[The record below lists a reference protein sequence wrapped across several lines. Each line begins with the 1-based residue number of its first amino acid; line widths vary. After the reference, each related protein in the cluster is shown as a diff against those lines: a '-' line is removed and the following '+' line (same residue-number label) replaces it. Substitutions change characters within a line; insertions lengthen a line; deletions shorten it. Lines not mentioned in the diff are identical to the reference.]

1 MNTPLARLLRFLL
14 PVLLLAALTSCGG
27 GGNSSG
33 TSLLGGSSSG
43 GSSSLS
49 GASGS
54 TSTTSSATSYAIAL
68 TSSATALSTA
78 GNATETATVTSA
90 SGAPQAGVT
99 VTFMIGSNSSGATL
113 SAGASSTAGS
123 TASISAVT
131 NSSGQ
136 AWVTYTAGSNAGTDA
151 VIAQATPTTSG
162 AATAY
167 GSVSITVSPG
177 TASTNSETIQFVPG
191 TSVTVAPGVQDE
203 FEVKVLSGGT
213 NPVVG
218 ATVQFSLAS
227 NSSGA
232 TLNGGNAP
240 VKVTTAA
247 DGTAY
252 VSYQAGG
259 SSGTTDTVSASVLN
273 SSSVA
278 LATATQQV
286 TISASGSSKY
296 FLALTGTTLL
306 TPTEAVSTCASTTN
320 PNGNS
325 LTCSNL
331 ATDVMS
337 PSAAVQ
343 TVDNGVTLTGT
354 VTDSNGNP
362 VPNMAVIFS
371 FGSATTAGYLPY
383 CNLTNASGTPSC
395 TDGGK
400 TGTSATGQ
408 VQPGYINSGG
418 TLQNSCIAAETDN
431 NGYVAVR
438 YATGGVTGV
447 DTVIASVTP
456 GSAINPNS
464 PQTCPSSLS
473 TIYVTQSALMHVS
486 LTTPQP

>member
-1 MNTPLARLLRFLL
+1 MKMPLARSLRLLFPLL
-14 PVLLLAALTSCGG
+14 LLVLLGGCGG

-33 TSLLGGSSSG
+33 TSLLGGGSSAGSTTGTSSTSSS
-43 GSSSLS
+43 
-49 GASGS
+49 S
-54 TSTTSSATSYAIAL
+54 TSAYQVTLATSSAAV
-68 TSSATALSTA
+68 AT
-78 GNATETATVTSA
+78 GGIATETATVMDA
-90 SGAPQAGVT
+90 KGAPQAGVT
-99 VTFMIGSNSSGATL
+99 VTFLVGSNSSGATL
-113 SAGASSTAGS
+113 SSGASSAASVTA
-123 TASISAVT
+123 IT
-131 NSSGQ
+131 NASGQ
-136 AWVTYTAGSNAGTDA
+136 AWVTYTAGSSSGTDA

-191 TSVTVAPGVQDE
+191 TTVTVAPGVQDE

-213 NPVVG
+213 TPVVG
-218 ATVQFSLAS
+218 ATVAFTLAS

-232 TLNGGNAP
+232 TLNGATSTVN
-240 VKVTTAA
+240 VTTAA

-252 VSYQAGG
+252 VKYQAGG

-273 SSSVA
+273 GSSVA

-306 TPTEAVSTCASTTN
+306 TPTEVVSICASAN
-320 PNGNS
+320 NSNGNS
-325 LTCSNL
+325 LVCSGL
-331 ATDVMS
+331 ATNVMD
-337 PSAAVQ
+337 PNAAVQ
-343 TVDNGVTLTGT
+343 TISNGVTLTGV

-362 VPNMAVIFS
+362 VRNMAVIFS
-371 FGSATTAGYLPY
+371 FGSATTGGYIPY

-408 VQPGYINSGG
+408 VQPGFINSGG
-418 TLQNSCIAAETDN
+418 ALQNSCIAAETDN

-438 YATGGVTGV
+438 YAAGGATGV

-473 TIYVTQSALMHVS
+473 TIYVTQSASMNVS